1 MVSSLENTLTDQR
14 KTSDEIQDSLQLQLK
29 DRDEASAKMSDRFKN
44 LENQKTKLI
53 DEKVRG
59 DWIVKEL
66 NWCIMLKVSRN
77 LGEEVSGGAVDEKVG
92 ACYL

>member
-59 DWIVKEL
+59 D
-66 NWCIMLKVSRN
+66 
-77 LGEEVSGGAVDEKVG
+77 
-92 ACYL
+92 